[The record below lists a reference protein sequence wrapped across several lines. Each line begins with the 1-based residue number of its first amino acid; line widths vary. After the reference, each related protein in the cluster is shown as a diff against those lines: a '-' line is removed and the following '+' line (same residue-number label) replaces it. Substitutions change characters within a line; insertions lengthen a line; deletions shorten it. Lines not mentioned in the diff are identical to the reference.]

1 MKQWLTVLKSNCAEY
16 GSLNSR
22 GSSGKMKLK
31 STEEKRMFKA
41 KQLGFIKWSYEKKKR
56 NKSCILNLLML
67 ELAIISTKII
77 VWDCKA
83 LCFGNLVVKEIHS
96 LS

>member
-1 MKQWLTVLKSNCAEY
+1 
-16 GSLNSR
+16 
-22 GSSGKMKLK
+22 
-31 STEEKRMFKA
+31 
-41 KQLGFIKWSYEKKKR
+41 
-56 NKSCILNLLML
+56 ML